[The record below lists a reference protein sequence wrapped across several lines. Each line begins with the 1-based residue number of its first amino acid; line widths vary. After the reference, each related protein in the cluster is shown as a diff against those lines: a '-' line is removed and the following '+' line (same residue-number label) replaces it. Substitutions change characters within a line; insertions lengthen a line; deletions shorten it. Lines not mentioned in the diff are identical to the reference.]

1 MIQAKIGSDAYEM
14 TQVQKGAK
22 FENGYTTNILFRG
35 MSRGRLPNF
44 PVIAFNYIRG
54 IDHVS

>member
-1 MIQAKIGSDAYEM
+1 MQAKIVSDAYEM

>member
-1 MIQAKIGSDAYEM
+1 M

-35 MSRGRLPNF
+35 LSRGRLPNF

>member
-1 MIQAKIGSDAYEM
+1 MIQAKIVSQAYEK

-22 FENGYTTNILFRG
+22 FENGYTNILFRG